1 MREGTRYPAVLFTAG
16 ENDSR
21 VHPLHARKMAARLQ
35 QAASNDFD
43 EAPIL
48 LWVDRSAGH
57 GAGKPLR
64 LKIRDAADQWSFLM
78 WQTGMKV
85 N

>member
-1 MREGTRYPAVLFTAG
+1 M
-16 ENDSR
+16 
-21 VHPLHARKMAARLQ
+21 HPRKMVARLQ
-35 QAASNDFD
+35 RVASNDFD
-43 EAPIL
+43 EDPIL

-64 LKIRDAADQWSFLM
+64 LKIRDSADLWSFLM
-78 WQTGMKV
+78 WQTGMIEER